1 MDSSRLLALQQL
13 PTGSQ
18 WAWAATRP
26 SEAELRTCGF
36 PASEW
41 ASPAEPRAARNLLL
55 LLHGLGDKPAGFAS
69 LGRKMALPET
79 TALAL
84 RAPLPLPAGLPGHAW
99 HESFAADGSP
109 LGTQV
114 AVQSLERDCRGRLLA
129 LLQLLNR
136 HGWPPHR
143 VFCLGFAQG
152 GTAALDLAVHAPSRL
167 GGVVSVCGH
176 LLGDVPVP
184 SAPTTPNATPVLLLA
199 GGSDA
204 QTPVADARRRLAILQ
219 RVVPEARLV
228 TLPGMA
234 LRMIGSEREMRP
246 VMEFFAEHL
255 ALGLAGLEADP
266 SLIRVDSVGANG
278 ELHTSRA

>member
-1 MDSSRLLALQQL
+1 M
-13 PTGSQ
+13 
-18 WAWAATRP
+18 
-26 SEAELRTCGF
+26 
-36 PASEW
+36 
-41 ASPAEPRAARNLLL
+41 
-55 LLHGLGDKPAGFAS
+55 
-69 LGRKMALPET
+69 
-79 TALAL
+79 
-84 RAPLPLPAGLPGHAW
+84 
-99 HESFAADGSP
+99 
-109 LGTQV
+109 
-114 AVQSLERDCRGRLLA
+114 
-129 LLQLLNR
+129 
-136 HGWPPHR
+136 
-143 VFCLGFAQG
+143 
-152 GTAALDLAVHAPSRL
+152 
-167 GGVVSVCGH
+167 SVCGH

-278 ELHTSRA
+278 ELHTSRAP